1 MSGMCTSKIPL
12 PKSATKKTNRL
23 SRTRVLFVR
32 LRVRKEVTGVGAF
45 NLANGDPRIYLSM
58 QLYWH
63 FDSRSDSR
71 SDIYAYPISPDLEF

>member
-1 MSGMCTSKIPL
+1 MREKIL
-12 PKSATKKTNRL
+12 RVSTNRL

-32 LRVRKEVTGVGAF
+32 LRVRKEVVTGVGAF
-45 NLANGDPRIYLSM
+45 NLANGNPRIYLSI

-71 SDIYAYPISPDLEF
+71 SEMYAYPISPDLEFQLPAMRQL